1 MEPVQLKKVVEV
13 TRGRWVGCSVP
24 PRTSVAEVSTDTR
37 SFSGHPLYF
46 ALTGQQFDGHEFVD
60 AARRRG
66 AVASVVAEEQ
76 LSSLPDHAGPYIA
89 VDDPLSAMERL
100 AKWNRDRLPIK
111 VIAVTGSVGKTSTK
125 EFLGTLLRD
134 RFQVTI
140 ARKSY
145 NNRIGVAATLLAAN
159 AQTEVLV
166 AELGTSGP
174 GELSSLSR
182 LVSPDIIVITEISA
196 AHLDGLGDL
205 SGVVAAKAE
214 IFDGLAPNGKAYVRR
229 GVTGFETFR
238 QRVTG
243 EINTFGAIE
252 HGLPG
257 DEPTEADARS
267 EHSNDYTVTDCQQVD
282 LGDPR
287 SVDGSRAYGY
297 HFTLNGRENFLLP
310 LPGRHNVL
318 NAVAAMSVA
327 RGLGMTTSEL
337 RAALVLCRLPQF
349 RLEVVEV
356 KGVLFVNDCYN
367 ASPRSMEAAIEE
379 WSGLSPMPRRPG
391 DRENGGRL
399 SSRATEEDGGR
410 VAILGDM
417 LELGEKSR
425 ELHAQIG
432 DLLVRVDLRLLVTI
446 GRDSRWIQE
455 AFEAGGGGAETEHF
469 ASVED
474 AVPFLRDAIRSG
486 DHVLIKGS
494 RKIGLE
500 RVFKDLHRW
509 VKLFGGRCLNAARH
523 DGAFRR
529 VPAGLPYA

>member
-1 MEPVQLKKVVEV
+1 MEPVELKKVVEV
-13 TRGRWVGCSVP
+13 TRGHWVGGSVP
-24 PRTSVAEVSTDTR
+24 PSTSVAEVSTDTR
-37 SFSGHPLYF
+37 SLSGHPLYF
-46 ALTGQQFDGHEFVD
+46 ALTGKQFDGHEFVD

-140 ARKSY
+140 APNSY

-166 AELGTSGP
+166 TELGTSGP
-174 GELSSLSR
+174 GELSYLSR
-182 LVSPDIIVITEISA
+182 LVRPDIIVLTEISA
-196 AHLDGLGDL
+196 AHLEGLRDL
-205 SGVVAAKAE
+205 SGVVSAKAE

-243 EINTFGAIE
+243 EIHTFGTSE
-252 HGLPG
+252 HVLG
-257 DEPTEADARS
+257 DEPAEAAARS
-267 EHSNDYTVTDCQQVD
+267 ARSKDYTVTDCQQVD

-310 LPGRHNVL
+310 VPGRHNVL

-327 RGLGMTTSEL
+327 RELGMTTSEL
-337 RAALVLCRLPQF
+337 RAALVFCRLPPC
-349 RLEVVEV
+349 RLQVVGM

-379 WSGLSPMPRRPG
+379 WSGLSPTPRRPG
-391 DRENGGRL
+391 DRENGGRF

-432 DLLVRVDLRLLVTI
+432 DLLGRVDLRLLVTI

-474 AVPFLRDAIRSG
+474 AVPFLRKAICSG

-509 VKLFGGRCLNAARH
+509 VKLFGGRCLDAAPH